1 MRRRDVN
8 VTAVTPAPVA
18 AVFGLLADGS
28 TWPTWS
34 PIESF
39 ELEQPGVPPP
49 EGVSAVRLFRLGR
62 TTGHDQILELVPN
75 RSLKYSSRSNLHV
88 RDYVGEVVLGDA
100 VEGGTT
106 IHWHSSFP
114 PGTGWIVEPGI
125 RRFIGKCTHGLAEYA
140 TSIAA
145 SRDLSEPLAPRDAR
159 GYRLAPCNTVTYP
172 FQATTFGSSRW
183 MPMY

>member
-18 AVFGLLADGS
+18 TVFGLLADGS

-39 ELEQPGVPPP
+39 ELEQAGVPPP
-49 EGVSAVRLFRLGR
+49 EGVSAIRRFRLGR

-75 RSLKYSSRSNLHV
+75 RGLKYSSRSNLPV
-88 RDYVGEVVLGDA
+88 RDYVGEVVLGD
-100 VEGGTT
+100 VPEGGTT
-106 IHWHSSFP
+106 IHWHSSFLP
-114 PGTGWIVEPGI
+114 KTPGIGWIVERGI
-125 RRFIGKCTHGLAEYA
+125 RRFLEKCTRGLAEYA

-145 SRDLSEPLAPRDAR
+145 SRGLSEP
-159 GYRLAPCNTVTYP
+159 
-172 FQATTFGSSRW
+172 
-183 MPMY
+183 